1 MRPATPRA
9 KFSFLVHDV
18 SRMRRTFFDQA
29 LKPLGI
35 TRAQYWELGNISR
48 HTDDG
53 MIQTELA
60 RILETGKVS
69 VGGLIDRLEEAG
81 LVYRRTDKADRRV
94 KRIFMTDKGFEMLD
108 HIAVV
113 GDGLD
118 AQLFR
123 DISDE
128 ELAVAA
134 DVIARAKANLRHAL
148 KAPRVAEALPGA
160 LFSPDAIA
168 AE

>member
-29 LKPLGI
+29 LRPLGI
-35 TRAQYWELGNISR
+35 TRAQYWALGNISR

-81 LVYRRTDKADRRV
+81 LVYRQGDKADRRV

-108 HIAVV
+108 HIAMV
-113 GDGLD
+113 GDQLD
-118 AQLFR
+118 ARLFR

-134 DVIARAKANLRHAL
+134 DVIARAKANLRLAL
-148 KAPRVAEALPGA
+148 KSPTAPDPLP
-160 LFSPDAIA
+160 LA